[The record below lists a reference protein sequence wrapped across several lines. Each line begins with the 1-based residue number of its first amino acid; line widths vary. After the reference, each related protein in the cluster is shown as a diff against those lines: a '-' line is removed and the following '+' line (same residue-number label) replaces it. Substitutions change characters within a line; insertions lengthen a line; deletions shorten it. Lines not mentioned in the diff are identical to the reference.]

1 MESSAMST
9 KQACLT
15 LAVITALLTGTVALH
30 AQTLLTA
37 SIAEAA
43 LPNSPSF
50 VIQQT
55 ASEVGPSGAI
65 QGIVTDVR
73 GGLVPGANIKLQSK
87 TPSVLEQEA
96 ITDSNGRFA
105 FSAAPGTYTVLI
117 QAKGLETFLS
127 EPFTLHPSEK
137 FEVPDVALPIASVD
151 SSIEVSANSA
161 QVAEQELKIETKQ
174 RVLGVFPN
182 FYTSFLYNAAP
193 LNTRQKFKL
202 SLRSTM
208 DPISFLNVGIVAA
221 IEQANG
227 TFKDFGPGP
236 AGYGRRY
243 GAALGDELIGRTLG
257 TAVFPSLFH
266 QDPRYFFE
274 GPANSIGRR
283 IFHAVRQGLVVRGD
297 NGHLQPNY
305 SRLLGNASA
314 GAISSLYHPDVNG
327 PGQLALTNALVGI
340 GGTAVTNLLREF
352 VLSHATTHVPSYAKG
367 KPANLPEAPAE
378 TPAPIASTPVPA
390 KP

>member
-1 MESSAMST
+1 MNA
-9 KQACLT
+9 KHPLRT
-15 LAVITALLTGTVALH
+15 LAMIATLLACTLAIH
-30 AQTLLTA
+30 AQTQLTA

-43 LPNSPSF
+43 LPNAPSF
-50 VIQQT
+50 ALQQT
-55 ASEVGPSGAI
+55 ASEEVSSGFI
-65 QGIVTDVR
+65 QGIVTDVH
-73 GGLVPGANIKLQSK
+73 GGLVPGADIKLQSK
-87 TPSVLEQEA
+87 TPTILERET

-105 FSAAPGTYTVLI
+105 FSAPPGTYTVLI

-127 EPFTLHPSEK
+127 EPFTLHANDK
-137 FEVPDVALPIASVD
+137 FVVPDIALPIAEAD
-151 SSIEVSANSA
+151 TTIEVSANSA

-182 FYTSFLYNAAP
+182 FYTSFIYNAAP

-208 DPISFLNVGIVAA
+208 DPIAFLNVGIVAA
-221 IEQANG
+221 IEQAHG

-274 GPANSIGRR
+274 GPANSVGRR
-283 IFHAVRQGLVVRGD
+283 VFHAIRQGLVVRGD

-305 SRLLGNASA
+305 SRIFGNASA
-314 GAISSLYHPDVNG
+314 GAISSLYHPTANG
-327 PGQLALTNALVGI
+327 PGQLALTNVLVGI

-352 VLSHATTHVPSYAKG
+352 VFSHATTHVPSYAKG
-367 KPANLPEAPAE
+367 KPANLREAPAE
-378 TPAPIASTPVPA
+378 TPTPATGTPVPA

>member
-1 MESSAMST
+1 MNT
-9 KQACLT
+9 KHTHRT
-15 LAVITALLTGTVALH
+15 LALIAAFLAGALNSH
-30 AQTLLTA
+30 AQTLLAA

-43 LPNSPSF
+43 LPNAPSF

-55 ASEVGPSGAI
+55 ASEVASSGVI
-65 QGIVTDVR
+65 QGEVTDIH
-73 GGLVPGANIKLQSK
+73 GGLVPGATIKLLSK
-87 TPSVLEQEA
+87 TPTVLERET
-96 ITDSNGRFA
+96 ITDSNGLFA
-105 FSAAPGTYTVLI
+105 FSTAPGTYTVLI

-127 EPFTLHPSEK
+127 EPFTLHANEK
-137 FEVPDVALPIASVD
+137 FEVPDVALPIATAD
-151 SSIEVSANSA
+151 TTIEVSANSA
-161 QVAEQELKIETKQ
+161 QVAEQELKIETRQ

-182 FYTSFLYNAAP
+182 FYTSFIYNAAP
-193 LNTRQKFKL
+193 LNARQKFKL

-208 DPISFLNVGIVAA
+208 DPIAFLNVGIVAA
-221 IEQANG
+221 IEQAHG
-227 TFKDFGPGP
+227 TFNGFGPGP

-274 GPANSIGRR
+274 GPANSVGRR
-283 IFHAVRQGLVVRGD
+283 VFHAIRQGLVVRGD

-314 GAISSLYHPDVNG
+314 GAISSLYHPDANG

-367 KPANLPEAPAE
+367 KPANLREAPAE
-378 TPAPIASTPVPA
+378 TPAPATSPSEPAITPRSR
-390 KP
+390 

>member
-1 MESSAMST
+1 MIA
-9 KQACLT
+9 
-15 LAVITALLTGTVALH
+15 ALLAGALSIH
-30 AQTLLTA
+30 AQMLLTA
-37 SIAEAA
+37 SFAEAA
-43 LPNSPSF
+43 LPNAPSF
-50 VIQQT
+50 VLQQAAT
-55 ASEVGPSGAI
+55 EQVSSGVI
-65 QGIVTDVR
+65 QGVVTDVL

-87 TPSVLEQEA
+87 TPTVLEQET
-96 ITDSNGRFA
+96 ISDSNGRFA
-105 FSAAPGTYTVLI
+105 FSAPPGTYTVLI

-127 EPFTLHPSEK
+127 ESFTLHANDK
-137 FEVPDVALPIASVD
+137 FVVPDVALPIASAD
-151 SSIEVSANSA
+151 TTIEVSANSA

-202 SLRSTM
+202 TLRSTM
-208 DPISFLNVGIVAA
+208 DPIAFLNVGIVAA
-221 IEQANG
+221 IEQAHG
-227 TFKDFGPGP
+227 AFHDFGPGA

-274 GPANSIGRR
+274 GPANSVGRR
-283 IFHAVRQGLVVRGD
+283 IFHAIRQGLVIRGD

-305 SRLLGNASA
+305 SRIFGNASA
-314 GAISSLYHPDVNG
+314 GAISSLYHPSANG

-367 KPANLPEAPAE
+367 KPANLPEAPGE
-378 TPAPIASTPVPA
+378 TPAPVTSTPVPA
-390 KP
+390 KS